1 MKLLSK
7 FLIFSNFISICLSHD
22 IQNAQ
27 EMINRFKTFFD
38 PENLYIK
45 RNFSPLD
52 DLFEASMSK
61 RSHDHSL
68 GMSNGIFKQ
77 LSNAFTAPFNSIFE
91 L

>member
-7 FLIFSNFISICLSHD
+7 FLIFSNFIFLCLSHD
-22 IQNAQ
+22 IRNAQ
-27 EMINRFKTFFD
+27 AMIDRFKAFFD
-38 PENLYIK
+38 PENLYSK

-52 DLFEASMSK
+52 DWFEASMSK
-61 RSHDHSL
+61 RSHEHSL

-77 LSNAFTAPFNSIFE
+77 LGNAFTEPFKQH